1 MKTTDLITV
10 VLAALVAN
18 IFSEC
23 VWSDTF
29 GGGANTFDIAFVNIG
44 NPGNAADITGDPNPA
59 GSVSYAYRMG
69 QFEVSRDMI
78 TKANA
83 LGILGIPLPDE
94 TMYGGNGPNQP
105 AVGMSWNEAARF
117 VNWLNTTTGSPPAY
131 KFAIQPGQIGYDPN
145 ADIQLWTPERRRI
158 QPEQSLS
165 Q

>member
-59 GSVSYAYRMG
+59 GSVSYAYQDGTIRG
-69 QFEVSRDMI
+69 EPR
-78 TKANA
+78 
-83 LGILGIPLPDE
+83 
-94 TMYGGNGPNQP
+94 
-105 AVGMSWNEAARF
+105 
-117 VNWLNTTTGSPPAY
+117 
-131 KFAIQPGQIGYDPN
+131 YDH
-145 ADIQLWTPERRRI
+145 
-158 QPEQSLS
+158 
-165 Q
+165 